1 MNIRLGTFAAVT
13 IASIAALGIGGYHT
27 VTGTV
32 HAVYALIN
40 LFLSINLFVCYW
52 EMCLYWR
59 RHDLKKRAAYWR
71 ERKDTHRLSPA
82 ARFLAG
88 KVPVR
93 RLASPTLWTDVWA
106 TYAQYDGSYASRRTY
121 GFHADMANGFATLL
135 PSLVLHATFTVP
147 FLPARIVG
155 VAAAMLF
162 WQWWY
167 MTVVYMVSFY
177 VVGRH
182 KRITRGELCL
192 YVWGSN
198 SPWLLFP
205 LLGLYVSFRLVFDGD
220 YSVLGHG

>member
-1 MNIRLGTFAAVT
+1 MKIRAGTFAVVAIT
-13 IASIAALGIGGYHT
+13 SIAALGIGAYYAAS
-27 VTGTV
+27 GTV
-32 HAVYALIN
+32 HAVFALIN
-40 LFLSINLFVCYW
+40 LFLSINLFVCFW

-59 RHDLKKRAAYWR
+59 RHDLEKRAAYWR
-71 ERKDTHRLSPA
+71 ERKEAHRLSPA

-93 RLASPTLWTDVWA
+93 RLVSPKFWSDVWA
-106 TYAQYDGSYASRRTY
+106 TYAQYDGSYASLRTY
-121 GFHADMANGFATLL
+121 GFHTDVANGFATLL

-147 FLPARIVG
+147 FLPARFVGIV
-155 VAAAMLF
+155 AAMLF

-167 MTVVYMVSFY
+167 MTVVYLVSFY

-182 KRITRGELCL
+182 KRITRGELWL

-205 LLGLYVSFRLVFDGD
+205 LLGIYIAVRLILDGD